1 MRRMYDDFSF
11 FCGLGIGMVAALV
24 LFFVLFGASANVPIE
39 LCSSIGEDFVKTISS
54 NGVQCENTLIRIVP
68 KEGANKEI
76 KIISSDSIIGGE

>member
-1 MRRMYDDFSF
+1 MAGEFE
-11 FCGLGIGMVAALV
+11 FCVGIACGVMISMII
-24 LFFVLFGASANVPIE
+24 FGTLSGGFLSVSSE

-54 NGVQCENTLIRIVP
+54 NEVQCENTLSRIVP